1 MSLDFFLFAEKQKIL
16 SRDGEHTISNQLN
29 LEVNWK
35 FIRQWMLVKRE
46 VRHNFH
52 KKWKWNTKLFLQVLE
67 RNIKRKEGI
76 Q

>member
-16 SRDGEHTISNQLN
+16 SRDGEHTTSNQLN

-67 RNIKRKEGI
+67 QNIKRKEGI